1 MVKRYPKHV
10 SEFRDRHGTIRIRYR
25 RTGQATYYFRARP
38 FSKDWWDEYEACIRG
53 EVAPKVQA
61 ARDRIIPG
69 SVADLIVR
77 YYSSPDWLGGMNAQS
92 RQKARAIIE
101 KMREN
106 LGDAAVA
113 SITYAECTAILGKM
127 SDRPH
132 ALNRFRKLMRRVWD
146 EGMRLGMVSINPWAL
161 TKGMKEDGPGF
172 HCWTEAEIMQFKHH
186 WPVGT
191 RQRLAL
197 ELMLLTA
204 QRGGDVRT
212 LGPQHRKGDTFELVQ
227 GKTRKPLVLQIVP
240 EMAEALAATPS
251 GHLAY
256 IVTEHGRP
264 FSVRG
269 FGQWF
274 AKACDAA
281 GLPHCRAHGL
291 RKAAARR
298 LAENGATSPQIKS
311 WTGHKS
317 DREVQRYIEA
327 ASQAK
332 MNADSAHLLATQGG
346 KVSQIS
352 PKPKRKGQ

>member
-1 MVKRYPKHV
+1 MVRRYPKHV

-25 RTGQATYYFRARP
+25 RTGQAVYYFRAKA
-38 FSKDWWDEYEACIRG
+38 FSKDWWEEYEACIRG
-53 EVAPKVQA
+53 EVAPKVQSG
-61 ARDRIIPG
+61 RDRIIPG
-69 SVADLIVR
+69 SVADLISR
-77 YYSSPDWLGGMNAQS
+77 YYTSADWLGGMNDQS
-92 RQKARAIIE
+92 RWKARAIID

-106 LGDAAVA
+106 LGDAAVGA
-113 SITYAECTAILGKM
+113 ITYAECTAILGKM

-132 ALNRFRKLMRRVWD
+132 ALNRFRKLMRRVWE
-146 EGMRLGMVSINPWAL
+146 EGMRLGMVTINPWAL
-161 TKGMKEDGPGF
+161 TRGVKEDGPGF
-172 HCWTEAEIMQFKHH
+172 HSWTEEEIAQFQSH
-186 WPVGT
+186 WPIGT

-204 QRGGDVRT
+204 QRGGDART
-212 LGPQHRKGDTFELVQ
+212 LGPQHRKGDTFEMVQ

-240 EMAEALAATPS
+240 ELAAALAATPS

-256 IVTEHGRP
+256 LVTEHGKT

-298 LAENGATSPQIKS
+298 LAENGATAPQIKS

-327 ASQAK
+327 ANQAK
-332 MNADSAHLLATQGG
+332 MNADSAHLLATQGE
-346 KVSQIS
+346 KVSQIPS
-352 PKPKRKGQ
+352 KPRKKVQ

>member
-1 MVKRYPKHV
+1 MVRRYPKHV
-10 SEFRDRHGTIRIRYR
+10 SEFRDRHGTIRVRYR
-25 RTGQATYYFRARP
+25 RTGHATYYFRAKP
-38 FSKDWWDEYEACIRG
+38 FSRDWWEEYEACVRG
-53 EVAPKVQA
+53 EVAPRVQPG
-61 ARDRIIPG
+61 RERIIPG
-69 SVADLIVR
+69 SVADLISR
-77 YYSSPDWLGGMNAQS
+77 YYSSPDWLGGMNDQS
-92 RQKARAIIE
+92 RHKARAIIDR
-101 KMREN
+101 MREN
-106 LGDAAVA
+106 LGDAAA
-113 SITYAECTAILGKM
+113 NSITYAECAAILAKM
-127 SDRPH
+127 ADRPH
-132 ALNRFRKLMRRVWD
+132 AANRFRKLMRRVWD
-146 EGMRLGMVSINPWAL
+146 EGMRLGMVATNPWAL
-161 TKGMKEDGPGF
+161 TKGMREDGPGF
-172 HCWTEAEIMQFKHH
+172 HCWTEAEIRQFQNH

-204 QRGGDVRT
+204 QRGGDART
-212 LGPQHRKGDTFELVQ
+212 LGPQHRKGDVFELVQ

-240 EMAEALAATPS
+240 ELATVLDATPS

-256 IVTEHGRP
+256 LVTEYGKP

-274 AKACDAA
+274 ARACDAA

-298 LAENGATSPQIKS
+298 LAENGATAPQIKS

-332 MNADSAHLLATQGG
+332 MNADSAHLLANQGA

-352 PKPKRKGQ
+352 SNPRKKGQ